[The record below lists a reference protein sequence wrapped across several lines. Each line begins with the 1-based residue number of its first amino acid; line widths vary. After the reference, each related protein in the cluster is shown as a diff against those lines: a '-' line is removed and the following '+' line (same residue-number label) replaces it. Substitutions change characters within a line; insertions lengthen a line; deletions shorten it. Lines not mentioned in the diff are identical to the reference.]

1 MNLFSVI
8 ETPELYVNRARAEKL
23 AHVVREWGY
32 RARVWTKQER
42 HDPTAYGFCVA
53 VYSNNGFE
61 GYAHAL

>member
-23 AHVVREWGY
+23 AGTVREWGY
-32 RARVWTKQER
+32 RGRVWVKQDRNE
-42 HDPTAYGFCVA
+42 PTDYGFCVA